1 MMVRRYAEAERAG
14 RRALALEPDNVT
26 AQAWLSYAILSR
38 TGDPARALTVLRGSH
53 PFVEMTRAD
62 LLWWQRRYA
71 DAIAIVES
79 VPDTPDNFGGRRSEE
94 HTSELQSLM
103 RISYAV
109 FCLKKKQ

>member
-1 MMVRRYAEAERAG
+1 MLVRRYADAQRAG
-14 RRALALEPDNVT
+14 RRALAPDPDNVT
-26 AQAWLSYAILSR
+26 AQVWLCYAILSR

-79 VPDTPDNFGGRRSEE
+79 VPDTPDNFGGRGAA
-94 HTSELQSLM
+94 
-103 RISYAV
+103 ISTVQWRRCAASDRKSTR
-109 FCLKKKQ
+109 LNSSH